1 MQTNDREVVLEAEG
15 LEKSFGGNAVLKGVS
30 LVLHRGEV
38 VLLQGANGS
47 GKTTLLNIL
56 TGNLKPDG
64 GTMLRHEALGRTWQ
78 DVRLFA
84 TQTLADNLAMA
95 APRQSGESPL
105 KVVFMAWKAWREERR
120 NRAKVSD
127 ILDRMGLAGRATIS
141 GAGAKIAEAKFVAMV
156 RAIRAGA
163 KVLFLDE
170 PLAGLDHAETD
181 SVVKTLRTL
190 VKEHGLTLVI
200 IEHALNIPKILQIA
214 TTVWTLRDGRLK
226 VGKLDTADEAVGS
239 ELRTWLQSQAKDGQ
253 LQEIDFPGGARLT
266 VATRRKD
273 TRVVLKV
280 ADLTISR
287 GSRPVIAEPMSFAI
301 KEGDFAILEAPN
313 GWGKSTLLES
323 IAGLVPSASGTIALF
338 GSDATTLPVWKRAQM
353 GLRLNRA
360 AGTLFTRE
368 TVRENARLNH
378 VTEPILQSLAGRKA
392 GTLSGG
398 ESRRLS
404 FEAVLNN
411 PEAEIL
417 IFDEPF
423 QALDITESARV
434 RHSLTN
440 CNKTILVTIPR
451 GHKKGVL

>member
-1 MQTNDREVVLEAEG
+1 MTGKPMMPKFTPASKFYADRECPCCHGQKYGPEANQFKVMRLSIGEFMT
-15 LEKSFGGNAVLKGVS
+15 LPFCELLPIVEKLKKNI
-30 LVLHRGEV
+30 HEPR
-38 VLLQGANGS
+38 
-47 GKTTLLNIL
+47 LNFALDSIL
-56 TGNLKPDG
+56 RFLKKAIDLNLG
-64 GTMLRHEALGRTWQ
+64 Y
-78 DVRLFA
+78 LF
-84 TQTLADNLAMA
+84 
-95 APRQSGESPL
+95 
-105 KVVFMAWKAWREERR
+105 FH
-120 NRAKVSD
+120 
-127 ILDRMGLAGRATIS
+127 
-141 GAGAKIAEAKFVAMV
+141 
-156 RAIRAGA
+156 RAIPTLSGGELQRLRMVQVFNAQLTDMLI
-163 KVLFLDE
+163 VLDE

-404 FEAVLNN
+404 FEAFLNN